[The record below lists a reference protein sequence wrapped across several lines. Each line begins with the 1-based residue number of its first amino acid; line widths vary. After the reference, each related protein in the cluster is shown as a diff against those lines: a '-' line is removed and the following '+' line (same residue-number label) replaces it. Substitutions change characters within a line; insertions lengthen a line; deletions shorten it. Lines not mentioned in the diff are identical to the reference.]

1 MNLVEGGLRHENLRV
16 PRASRYFLAA
26 LAAVAMYGY
35 ATLKAN
41 AAPMVDGPEVCE
53 VGGRTKGPIK
63 ILRTNAPIP
72 AINPDPLSECPPWG
86 ETERLAPGGPTDDY
100 LKKYYPDG
108 PQSPKKTLW
117 MGDIL
122 GEAASMF
129 AKLISKSVVRR

>member
-1 MNLVEGGLRHENLRV
+1 MNSECGSNYESLRM

-35 ATLKAN
+35 TTTKAN

-63 ILRTNAPIP
+63 ILRTNAPISG
-72 AINPDPLSECPPWG
+72 INPDPLSECPPWG
-86 ETERLAPGGPTDDY
+86 ETERLAPGGSTDDY
-100 LKKYYPDG
+100 LKRYYPDG
-108 PQSPKKTLW
+108 PQYPKKTLW

-122 GEAASMF
+122 GKTASIL
-129 AKLISKSVVRR
+129 ANLIRK